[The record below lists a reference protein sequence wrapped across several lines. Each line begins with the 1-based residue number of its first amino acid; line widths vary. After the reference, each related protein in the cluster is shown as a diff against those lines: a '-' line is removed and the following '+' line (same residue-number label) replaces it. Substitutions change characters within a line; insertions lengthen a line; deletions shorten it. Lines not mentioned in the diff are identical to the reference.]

1 MCKCVLATS
10 VDVRSKFFYV
20 AVLDNVSYT
29 DEVTLFS
36 NPTKQRVISRAP
48 RFSHYISGV
57 SMSALCF
64 MNEINLQEGGRALPF
79 RKSDMFPPGVR
90 NPVIFLVCASWQR
103 QRKAGFM
110 IARFTGSL
118 MRAAAL
124 SCLCGIKA
132 ASISAA
138 VREGELGIG
147 WQREDCWAHTSIHS
161 LTGLEV
167 MSWQRSPERR
177 HNKLNGLILRKC
189 NLTQEVHQSGSSYPA
204 FNVVTTHLIPY
215 FITLHM

>member
-1 MCKCVLATS
+1 M
-10 VDVRSKFFYV
+10 YV
-20 AVLDNVSYT
+20 FWPRKLFSYT

-36 NPTKQRVISRAP
+36 NPTSKRVISKAP
-48 RFSHYISGV
+48 RFSHYISGASV
-57 SMSALCF
+57 SALCF
-64 MNEINLQEGGRALPF
+64 MNGINLQEGGRALPF

-90 NPVIFLVCASWQR
+90 NPVIFLFCASWQR
-103 QRKAGFM
+103 RRKAGFM

-147 WQREDCWAHTSIHS
+147 WQRDDCWAHNSVHS

-167 MSWQRSPERR
+167 VSWQRGPERR
-177 HNKLNGLILRKC
+177 HNKLNGMTERKR
-189 NLTQEVHQSGSSYPA
+189 NETQEVHQSGSCYPA
-204 FNVVTTHLIPY
+204 FTVVITHLVPY
-215 FITLHM
+215 CITLQMWVEKSSVQL